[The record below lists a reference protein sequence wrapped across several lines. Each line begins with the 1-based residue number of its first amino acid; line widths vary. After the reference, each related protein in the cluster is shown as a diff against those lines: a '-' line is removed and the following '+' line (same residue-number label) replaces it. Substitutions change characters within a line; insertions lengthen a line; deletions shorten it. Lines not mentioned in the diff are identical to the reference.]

1 MCLCVFVANGIQ
13 LKLIMQRIKVLHIT
27 QSVGGVETY
36 LKQVISTIDHS
47 KYELKIVGTISENL
61 EPYCIQY
68 EVPFKRMKM
77 ARGLNPILDIAS
89 IFSLKKVLQQE
100 RPACAHLHSAKGGF
114 LGRLACKLAR
124 QKSLYTPHA
133 LSYLSFT
140 GVKRKLFFALEKLA
154 GQFTYKLLAISHSEA
169 ERLIK
174 DLGQKREDIYVI
186 PNSLVVENYFYSSF
200 SNNSNLH
207 SLESEIKI
215 GTIARLTPQKNP
227 LLFIDIAN
235 EVIKKEGSRVHFYF
249 LGVGEHDH
257 LKEEVEAR
265 IRQYNIGNN
274 IHLLQRGDL
283 QTSIHFLQQLDVFL
297 FPSVFEG
304 LSYALLEAML
314 QGVPCVVSNVDGNND
329 VIHNQ
334 VNGFACNNLSEY
346 TDAISLLINDKQ
358 RAATFGQAAKD
369 YVLKHH
375 DLHKNIHQLEKIYSE
390 FVNMR
395 FD

>member
-1 MCLCVFVANGIQ
+1 
-13 LKLIMQRIKVLHIT
+13 MQRIKVLHIT

-61 EPYCIQY
+61 EPYCIKY
-68 EVPFKRMKM
+68 NVPFIRLKM
-77 ARGLNPILDIAS
+77 ARGLNPVLDLAS
-89 IFSLKKVLQQE
+89 VFQLKKILQQE
-100 RPACAHLHSAKGGF
+100 SPACAHLHSAKGGF
-114 LGRLACKLAR
+114 LGRIACKLAK

-140 GVKRKLFFALEKLA
+140 GVKRELFFALEKFA
-154 GQFTYKLLAISHSEA
+154 GYFTYKLLAISHSEA
-169 ERLIK
+169 ERLVN

-186 PNSLVVENYFYSSF
+186 PNSLVVENYFYTAF
-200 SNNSNLH
+200 SNDTNLH
-207 SLESEIKI
+207 TLDGEIKV

-257 LKEEVEAR
+257 LKKEVEER
-265 IRQYNIGNN
+265 IQRYGIGNN

-329 VIHNQ
+329 VIHNNI
-334 VNGFACNNLSEY
+334 NGFTCDTLQDY
-346 TDAISLLINDKQ
+346 TNAIASLINDKQ
-358 RAATFGQAAKD
+358 KSTALGQAAKD
-369 YVLKHH
+369 YVLKYH

-390 FVNMR
+390 FVDMHFN
-395 FD
+395 

>member
-1 MCLCVFVANGIQ
+1 
-13 LKLIMQRIKVLHIT
+13 MQRIKVLEIT

-61 EPYCIQY
+61 EPYCIKY
-68 EVPFKRMKM
+68 NVPFIRLKM
-77 ARGLNPILDIAS
+77 ARGLNPILDITS
-89 IFSLKKVLQQE
+89 VFRLKKVLQQE
-100 RPACAHLHSAKGGF
+100 KPVCAHLHSAKGGF
-114 LGRLACKLAR
+114 LGRLACKLAK

-140 GVKRKLFFALEKLA
+140 GVKRKLFFALEKFA
-154 GQFTYKLLAISHSEA
+154 GKFTYKLLAISHSEA
-169 ERLIK
+169 GRLVK

-200 SNNSNLH
+200 NNNSNLH
-207 SLESEIKI
+207 QLNGEVKI

-257 LKEEVEAR
+257 LKDEVDAR
-265 IRQYNIGNN
+265 IKQYGISNN

-329 VIHNQ
+329 VIHNN
-334 VNGFACNNLSEY
+334 VNGFTCDTLQDY
-346 TDAISLLINDKQ
+346 TNAISSIINNKQ
-358 RAATFGQAAKD
+358 KATAYGQAAKD
-369 YVLKHH
+369 YVLKYH

-390 FVNMR
+390 FSELR
-395 FD
+395 Y

>member
-1 MCLCVFVANGIQ
+1 
-13 LKLIMQRIKVLHIT
+13 MQRIKVLHIT

-61 EPYCIQY
+61 EPYCVRY
-68 EVPFKRMKM
+68 NVPFTRLKM
-77 ARGLNPILDIAS
+77 ARGFNPVLDIAS
-89 IFSLKKVLQQE
+89 IFRLKKILQQE
-100 RPACAHLHSAKGGF
+100 RPVCAHLHSAKGGF
-114 LGRLACKLAR
+114 LGRLACRLAR

-140 GVKRKLFFALEKLA
+140 GIKRKLFFALEKFA
-154 GQFTYKLLAISHSEA
+154 GYFTYKLLAISHSEA
-169 ERLIK
+169 ERLVK
-174 DLGQKREDIYVI
+174 ELGQKRDDIYVI
-186 PNSLVVENYFYSSF
+186 PNSLVVENYFYHSG
-200 SNNSNLH
+200 NNDTLH
-207 SLESEIKI
+207 SLDGAVKV

-257 LKEEVEAR
+257 LKNEVEAR
-265 IRQYNIGNN
+265 IQQYNIGNN

-297 FPSVFEG
+297 FPSIFEG

-314 QGVPCVVSNVDGNND
+314 QAVPCVVSNVDGNND
-329 VIHNQ
+329 VIHNN
-334 VNGFACNNLSEY
+334 VNGFTCNTLQDY
-346 TDAISLLINDKQ
+346 TNAISLLINDKQ
-358 RAATFGQAAKD
+358 KASAYGLAAKE

-375 DLHKNIHQLEKIYSE
+375 DLHKNIHQLETIYSD
-390 FVNMR
+390 FVDLR
-395 FD
+395 Y

>member
-1 MCLCVFVANGIQ
+1 
-13 LKLIMQRIKVLHIT
+13 MQRIKVLEIT

-61 EPYCIQY
+61 EPYCIKY
-68 EVPFKRMKM
+68 KVPFIRLKM
-77 ARGLNPILDIAS
+77 ARGFNPALDIAS
-89 IFSLKKVLQQE
+89 VFRLKKVLQQE

-114 LGRLACKLAR
+114 LGRLACRLAK

-140 GVKRKLFFALEKLA
+140 GMKRKLFFALEKFA
-154 GQFTYKLLAISHSEA
+154 GQFSYKLLAISHSEA
-169 ERLIK
+169 ERLVQ
-174 DLGQKREDIYVI
+174 DLGQKRENIYVI

-200 SNNSNLH
+200 SNNSNLYNL
-207 SLESEIKI
+207 SGEIKI

-235 EVIKKEGSRVHFYF
+235 EVIKKNGNRVHFYF

-257 LKEEVEAR
+257 LKDEVEAR
-265 IRQYNIGNN
+265 IQQYGIGNN

-329 VIHNQ
+329 VIHNGI
-334 VNGFACNNLSEY
+334 NGFNCNGLADY
-346 TDAISLLINDKQ
+346 TKAISLLINDKQ
-358 RAATFGQAAKD
+358 KAIAYGQAAKE
-369 YVLKHH
+369 YVLEHH
-375 DLHKNIHQLEKIYSE
+375 DLQKNIHGLEKIYSE
-390 FVNMR
+390 FASMQY
-395 FD
+395 